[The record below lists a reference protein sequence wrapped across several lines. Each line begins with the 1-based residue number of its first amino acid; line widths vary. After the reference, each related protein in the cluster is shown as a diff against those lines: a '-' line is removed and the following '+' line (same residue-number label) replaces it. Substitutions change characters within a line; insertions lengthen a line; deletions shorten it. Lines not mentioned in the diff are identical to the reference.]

1 MIYKSLF
8 YTEKPKV
15 HLEISIQS
23 QPLIYGNTII
33 LEADIDSCPTYET
46 IQWQKNNCILES
58 DGIKFVKDHSNKQN
72 PKLSI
77 HNADFDDSGTYFI
90 IATNVLGTADDQAEV
105 LIGGK

>member
-23 QPLIYGNTII
+23 PPLIYGNTII
-33 LEADIDSCPTYET
+33 LEADIDSCPTYKT
-46 IQWQKNNCILES
+46 IQWQKNNCILEP
-58 DGIKFVKDHSNKQN
+58 DGIKFVKDHLNKQN
-72 PKLSI
+72 PKLTI
-77 HNADFDDSGTYFI
+77 HNADFDDIGTYSI

>member
-8 YTEKPKV
+8 YTDKPKV

-46 IQWQKNNCILES
+46 IQWQKNNCILEP